1 MENHRAVD
9 IIFATLFGLIIGSFL
24 NVVIYRMPR
33 KLSLSSP
40 RRSYCPKCNK
50 TLAWSDNIPVI
61 SWTLLAGKCRYCKEP
76 ISGQYP
82 LVELLSGIA
91 GAASVIYYGTT
102 FTAGV
107 VYLLTATLIAIT
119 FIDFEFKII
128 PNRISYPGMTI
139 GLLMGIATQFY
150 GPFPHPLTQSA
161 IDSLF
166 GMIAGGG
173 FFWSIGALYYLVT
186 KRVGLGGG
194 DIKLMG
200 MTGAI
205 LGLQS
210 VAPTIFIGSLLGSVV
225 GIALMV
231 IGKGGRQTE
240 IPFGPWLS
248 LGTIVYMF
256 GNLKL
261 FQI

>member
-1 MENHRAVD
+1 MENHRAVE
-9 IIFATLFGLIIGSFL
+9 IIFATLYGLIIGSFL

-40 RRSYCPKCNK
+40 RRSYCPKCQK
-50 TLAWSDNIPVI
+50 TLSWRDNIPVV
-61 SWTLLAGKCRYCKEP
+61 SWVLLRGRCRYCNEP

-82 LVELLSGIA
+82 LVELLSGVA
-91 GAASVIYYGTT
+91 GAASVVYYGAT
-102 FTAGV
+102 FTGAV
-107 VYLLTATLIAIT
+107 VYTLTATLLAIT

-128 PNRISYPGMTI
+128 PNKISYPGMTI
-139 GLLMGIATQFY
+139 GLIMGMVAEYQ
-150 GPFPHPLTQSA
+150 GPFQFPLTQSA

-173 FFWSIGALYYLVT
+173 FFWSIGAIYYVCT

-248 LGTIVYMF
+248 IGAIVYIF

>member
-1 MENHRAVD
+1 ME
-9 IIFATLFGLIIGSFL
+9 IIFATIFGLIIGSFL

-40 RRSYCPKCNK
+40 RRSYCPKCEK
-50 TLAWSDNIPVI
+50 TLAWSDNIPVL
-61 SWTLLAGKCRYCKEP
+61 SWTFLRGRCRYCKVP

-82 LVELLSGIA
+82 LVELLSGFA
-91 GAASVIYYGTT
+91 AAASLIYYGPTL
-102 FTAGV
+102 TAAI

-150 GPFPHPLTQSA
+150 GPFAFPLTQSPL
-161 IDSLF
+161 DSLL

-173 FFWSIGALYYLVT
+173 FFWAIGALYYLFT

-205 LGLQS
+205 LGLGS

-248 LGTIVYMF
+248 LGAIVYMF